1 MILNRIIK
9 YLTISDF
16 AILTGF
22 SFVAPIFAVFVLQ
35 NIEGGS
41 LETAGFA
48 ISIQVFAKVL
58 LEYPIA
64 RYLDKRRGD
73 LDEFYFMVMGSVAIS
88 IIPLLY
94 LSIKTSD
101 QLYLVQ
107 FIYGIAAA
115 MAYPAWMSL
124 FTRHA
129 EKEREGSQWAFY
141 ATIIGIGTAISAAL
155 GGVIGEKYGFPM
167 VFWIVF
173 AMSVIG
179 TVSLIGIYE
188 PLRIR
193 HEHHKIKQEEAF
205 EIKEAEIK

>member
-1 MILNRIIK
+1 MTLNRIIK
-9 YLTISDF
+9 FLTISDF

-22 SFVAPIFAVFVLQ
+22 GFLAPIFAVFILG
-35 NIEGGS
+35 NIKGGT
-41 LETAGFA
+41 LETVGFA
-48 ISIQVFAKVL
+48 TSIQVFSKAL

-64 RYLDKRRGD
+64 RLLDKKRGD
-73 LDEFYFMVMGSVAIS
+73 MDEFYCMIIGSLAIC
-88 IIPLLY
+88 IVPF
-94 LSIKTSD
+94 
-101 QLYLVQ
+101 LYLVIKTPNELYLTQ
-107 FIYGIAAA
+107 FIYGIATA

-129 EKEREGSQWAFY
+129 EKEREGSQWALY
-141 ATIIGIGTAISAAL
+141 ATTIGIGTAISAAI
-155 GGVIGEKYGFPM
+155 GGVIGEKYGFEI

-193 HEHHKIKQEEAF
+193 HEHHKMKQEEAF
-205 EIKEAEIK
+205 EIKEVESK